1 MSLIFRFCD
10 TWRLKR
16 RTFIIVSLSKVG
28 LMELSMIRELLQSV
42 KEFWLDRDIPCLHV
56 DKDIRAKQ

>member
-1 MSLIFRFCD
+1 
-10 TWRLKR
+10 
-16 RTFIIVSLSKVG
+16 
-28 LMELSMIRELLQSV
+28 MELSMIRELLQSV